1 MPRLLSE
8 RSRSYTPQGGTELSP
23 GRPARLACGR
33 CFGSALYGNMQGDRA
48 GVSRGHSRRRTL
60 PKGGMVT
67 GNEPG
72 KAGRSHPAEGPN
84 PK

>member
-1 MPRLLSE
+1 MLRLCSE
-8 RSRSYTPQGGTELSP
+8 SSCPYTPQGGTELSP
-23 GRPARLACGR
+23 GRSARYAAKVATG
-33 CFGSALYGNMQGDRA
+33 A
-48 GVSRGHSRRRTL
+48 GLRPRPL

>member
-8 RSRSYTPQGGTELSP
+8 RSRSYP
-23 GRPARLACGR
+23 GRPVRRAVAV
-33 CFGSALYGNMQGDRA
+33 FGSALYGNIQGDRA

-60 PKGGMVT
+60 SKGGVIT